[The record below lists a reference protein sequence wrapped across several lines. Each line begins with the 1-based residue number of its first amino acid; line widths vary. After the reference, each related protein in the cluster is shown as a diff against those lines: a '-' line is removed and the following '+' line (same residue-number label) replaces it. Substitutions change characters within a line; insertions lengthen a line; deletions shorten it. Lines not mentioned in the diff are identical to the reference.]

1 MRASEII
8 RTVLDLIDEIE
19 SQDNDTEIEIN
30 LGVANNT
37 EEERKLAQISD
48 LLSHDDVK
56 QYSNSP
62 RERVAKIDAVT
73 TGAGDGWMGPKNPS
87 DLRADSISMFPNF
100 QAVAKGFK
108 K

>member
-8 RTVLDLIDEIE
+8 RTVLDLIDEIDN
-19 SQDNDTEIEIN
+19 QDNTPDIEVN

-37 EEERKLAQISD
+37 EEERRMDQVAD
-48 LLSHDDVK
+48 LVSCDDIK

-62 RERVAKIDAVT
+62 MTRVADISAVT

-100 QAVAKGFK
+100 QAVAKGFNK
-108 K
+108 

>member
-19 SQDNDTEIEIN
+19 SQEQEPEVEIN

-37 EEERKLAQISD
+37 EEERRLDQVADLISC
-48 LLSHDDVK
+48 DDVK

-62 RERVAKIDAVT
+62 RERVADISAVT

-87 DLRADSISMFPNF
+87 DLRSDSVSMYPNY
-100 QAVAKGFK
+100 QRRPGA
-108 K
+108 

>member
-8 RTVLDLIDEIE
+8 RTVLDLIDDIE
-19 SQDNDTEIEIN
+19 NQEDESEVEIN
-30 LGVANNT
+30 LGVANDT
-37 EEERKLAQISD
+37 EEERRMDQVAD
-48 LLSHDDVK
+48 LRSCDDVK

-62 RERVAKIDAVT
+62 RERIADISAVT

-87 DLRADSISMFPNF
+87 DLRADSVSMFPNF